1 MFWSNESHDCKKK
14 KKKKI
19 HANKFLLTIDNLFLQ
34 NEQLTSLLVFSCAP
48 FICLSLKKFLP

>member
-1 MFWSNESHDCKKK
+1 MRAMIAKK